1 MKDPIILKFK
11 NDLLKAGKYDLE
23 KKIINSALNDEIL
36 LWSKTGVVSEHL
48 HEMLYLMVQN
58 MMRSYYI
65 NQEINFNE
73 AIVDTYIKLVG
84 SLSKFTIKPS
94 DEITNDDKHPNPFAY
109 FTTIIRNN
117 IYTICNKFTKN
128 RLSKDRIFMCNG
140 EYFLKD
146 VQEMEF
152 ENYIRMTRKLKK
164 KIK

>member
-1 MKDPIILKFK
+1 MINPITLKFK
-11 NDLLKAGKYDLE
+11 NDLLKAGKYDRE
-23 KKIINSALNDEIL
+23 KKIINSALNEEIL

-48 HEMLYLMVQN
+48 HEMLYLMVEN
-58 MMRSYYI
+58 MVRGYYI

-73 AIVDTYIKLVG
+73 ATVDTYIKLIG

-94 DEITNDDKHPNPFAY
+94 DEITEDDKQPNPFAY

-128 RLSKDRIFMCNG
+128 RLSKDRIFMSNG